1 VGEGRI
7 RVVSGEPLR
16 RRRLV
21 VLFRAVLAV
30 PHYVVLFVWALLALP
45 VLGVGWM
52 ATLLRGQLPQRAHR
66 FLAAYLRYSGQVAA
80 WLDLLS
86 ARYPRPHRT
95 SEHPFAIEVP
105 DPQRQRRLVTLLR
118 IPLAVPAIVLA
129 SVFAVILTTVTIG
142 AWFVALVLG
151 RTTAGLQELGTF
163 CLRYHLET
171 SAYLFLLTPRYPQLA
186 PAEPPAE
193 QLLIPGLE

>member
-7 RVVSGEPLR
+7 RVVTGEPLG
-16 RRRLV
+16 RRRLA
-21 VLFRAVLAV
+21 VLFRALLFA
-30 PHYVVLFVWALLALP
+30 PHYLVLLVWSLLVLP
-45 VLGVGWM
+45 VLVVGWV
-52 ATLLRGQLPQRAHR
+52 AALFRGELPQRVHR
-66 FLAAYLRYSGQVAA
+66 FLAAYLRYLGQVAA

-86 ARYPRPHRT
+86 ARQPKPHRT

-105 DPQRQRRLVTLLR
+105 EPKRQRRLMTLLR
-118 IPLAVPAIVLA
+118 IPLAAPAIVLA
-129 SVFAVILTTVTIG
+129 SVLAVILTTVASG

-163 CLRYHLET
+163 CLRYQLET
-171 SAYLFLLTPRYPQLA
+171 AAYLLLLTPRYPRLA
-186 PAEPPAE
+186 PAEPPTE

>member
-7 RVVSGEPLR
+7 RVVTSESLR
-16 RRRLV
+16 RRRLA
-21 VLFRAVLAV
+21 VLFRAVLVV
-30 PHYVVLFVWALLALP
+30 PYYLVLVVWSSLALP
-45 VLGVGWM
+45 VLVAGWV
-52 ATLLRGQLPQRAHR
+52 AALLRGGLPQRVHR

-86 ARYPRPHRT
+86 ARHPKPHRT

-105 DPQRQRRLVTLLR
+105 EPKRQRRLVTLLR

-129 SVFAVILTTVTIG
+129 SVLAVILSTVTIG

-163 CLRYHLET
+163 CLRYQLET
-171 SAYLFLLTPRYPQLA
+171 SAYLLLLTPRYPKLA